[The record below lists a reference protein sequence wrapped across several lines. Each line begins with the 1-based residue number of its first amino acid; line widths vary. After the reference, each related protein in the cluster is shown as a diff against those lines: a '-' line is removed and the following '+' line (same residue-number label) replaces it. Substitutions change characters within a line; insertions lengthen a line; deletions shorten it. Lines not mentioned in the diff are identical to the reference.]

1 LLRERATQDRES
13 AECTHEAVEAAL
25 RGAELIRHMLAFARQ
40 QPLRPK
46 RIDVNDLVS
55 NVVKT
60 IRGLLGDDVEIS
72 LHLSGEMVWPVLTD
86 AVQLETSIVN
96 LAVNA
101 REAMPRGGRLS
112 ISTRNHH
119 LGPDADLVDPNTL
132 PGDYVELS
140 VSDTGIGMPA
150 EVIQHIFEPF
160 YSTKGL
166 ADKPGTG
173 LGLSTVFG
181 FIKQSGGNI
190 SVRSSVG
197 VGTTFRLFLPR
208 MPETLQGD
216 QARAQG
222 RAVDGRETVLVV
234 EDNAA
239 VSRVVVRMLQ
249 SLGYETVQA
258 GNASAAFTILAERR
272 IDLLFTDIV
281 IPGEIDGIRLAR
293 AALARWP
300 SLRVLLT
307 TGFGD
312 TASRSD
318 TAGLRVLE
326 KPYRTAELTCAVR
339 ATLGGGMPGTE
350 PPIIA

>member
-1 LLRERATQDRES
+1 
-13 AECTHEAVEAAL
+13 
-25 RGAELIRHMLAFARQ
+25 MLAFARQ

-46 RIDVNDLVS
+46 RVDVNDLVS

-72 LHLSGEMVWPVLTD
+72 LHLSSEMVWPVLTD
-86 AVQLETSIVN
+86 PAQLETSIVN

-112 ISTRNHH
+112 ISTCNHY
-119 LGPDADLVDPNTL
+119 LGLDADLVDPNSA

-150 EVIQHIFEPF
+150 EVMQHIFEPF
-160 YSTKGL
+160 YTTKGL

-190 SVRSSVG
+190 SVRSGVG

-208 MPETLQGD
+208 MEEISQSI
-216 QARAQG
+216 QARAEG
-222 RAVDGRETVLVV
+222 RAAGGRETVLIV

-239 VSRVVVRMLQ
+239 VRNVVVRLLQ
-249 SLGYETVQA
+249 SLGYETIQA
-258 GNASAAFTILAERR
+258 GNAPERR
-272 IDLLFTDIV
+272 IQGDGLLCFIFNWLLDGRRLMRRMRALISAYLA
-281 IPGEIDGIRLAR
+281 EIRPSPPPADPRTAPSAGRS
-293 AALARWP
+293 ALRTPA
-300 SLRVLLT
+300 
-307 TGFGD
+307 
-312 TASRSD
+312 ASR
-318 TAGLRVLE
+318 LR
-326 KPYRTAELTCAVR
+326 RSSFR
-339 ATLGGGMPGTE
+339 DRHS
-350 PPIIA
+350 